1 MIFFIRMLQFFVK
14 EYNGEAESR
23 IRSILYS
30 SRSIRMQ
37 IFCMLAI
44 RLRYRNSLGPPNS
57 SWSCLQ
63 KHDIIA

>member
-14 EYNGEAESR
+14 EYNSEVESR

-37 IFCMLAI
+37 IFCMLVI
-44 RLRYRNSLGPPNS
+44 RLKYRNSLGPAKFK
-57 SWSCLQ
+57 LVMFTE
-63 KHDIIA
+63 A